1 MITSTAN
8 TYIIQLTSFARP
20 AMILSRGYAIRPAE
34 IPLAMLY
41 VNGIKT
47 ITRNAG
53 NPSVQSS
60 KSILRI
66 APNMR
71 APTMIRTGDVAAFGT
86 KDTNGAKNKQ
96 IRNNMPVVTAVKPV
110 RPPAPTP
117 AALSTKAVIVDVP
130 SNAPALTPIASTVG
144 FVVLQRPYV
153 QGPTGIHALGRLLPP
168 RWHRYP

>member
-1 MITSTAN
+1 
-8 TYIIQLTSFARP
+8 
-20 AMILSRGYAIRPAE
+20 MILSRGYAMRPAE

-41 VNGIKT
+41 VNGINT

-53 NPSVQSS
+53 KPSVQSS
-60 KSILRI
+60 KSMFLI

-96 IRNNMPVVTAVKPV
+96 IKKSTPVVTAVKPV

-117 AALSTKAVIVDVP
+117 AALYQ
-130 SNAPALTPIASTVG
+130 AP
-144 FVVLQRPYV
+144 
-153 QGPTGIHALGRLLPP
+153 GICQI
-168 RWHRYP
+168 